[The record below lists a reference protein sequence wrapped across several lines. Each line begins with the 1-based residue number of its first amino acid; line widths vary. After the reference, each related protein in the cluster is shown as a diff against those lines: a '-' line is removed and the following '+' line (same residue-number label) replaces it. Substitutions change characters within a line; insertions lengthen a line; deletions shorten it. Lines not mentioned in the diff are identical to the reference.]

1 MKKILTTLISL
12 IGIAFLLS
20 CNDSKIDIDN
30 VNLKEENLSKGYL
43 LLEKLDEKKYRN
55 CCRICKKG
63 KACGDSCI
71 NKNYTCTKP
80 PGCACN
86 G

>member
-1 MKKILTTLISL
+1 MKNFIYVILLSL
-12 IGIAFLLS
+12 TAFLVTASSEPNGDAS
-20 CNDSKIDIDN
+20 CEPLYQKNNTIHTPDLGKDSSSI
-30 VNLKEENLSKGYL
+30 Y
-43 LLEKLDEKKYRN
+43 
-55 CCRICKKG
+55 CCKICKKG